1 MVTAEMHGPELPLH
15 PAAGEIVAELIYFNG
30 VSRLQLRTI
39 SSMIWGEVFESSPHN
54 NLRLH

>member
-15 PAAGEIVAELIYFNG
+15 PVAGEIVAELICFNG

-39 SSMIWGEVFESSPHN
+39 SSMMWGEVFESSPHN
-54 NLRLH
+54 NLRLP